1 MMKKNITK
9 HKVREWLGTDN
20 QLEEA
25 IEIIR
30 DMANGDYS
38 VELLK
43 KDIIEYYN
51 GNWKYMEEK

>member
-1 MMKKNITK
+1 MISKV
-9 HKVREWLGTDN
+9 KVREWLGTDN